1 MMNNCRNGPS
11 EFFVTGT
18 LKTWSIIPDLA
29 KITVPTLLLNGRY
42 DEVQASA
49 VQPIF
54 DGLMKVKWVTFEESS
69 HLPYVEEEERYG
81 QVVSGFLG
89 GPFGEGDG

>member
-54 DGLMKVKWVTFEESS
+54 DGLMKVKWVTLENSS
-69 HLPYVEEEERYG
+69 HMPHYEERERTIRL
-81 QVVSGFLG
+81 VADFLSL
-89 GPFGEGDG
+89 